1 MIAPHYKDVI
11 GISGE
16 SMDRLLTLLTLMALS
31 LSAFATEKVIYGDD
45 NRVDVYAS
53 TNSDFVELSKS
64 TAAMISNSKLTLNN
78 GSYKIKSS
86 RLGDRLNACSGERF
100 ADQPS
105 AANCSGFLVG
115 DKYLVTAGHC
125 IRSASDCAKSSWVF
139 NFKMK
144 NETEANLDIEAKNV
158 FKCKKIVSQALS
170 RASKDDYAL
179 IELDRVAADIAPLKF
194 RKSGKIKK
202 NDKLVVIGH
211 PSGLP
216 TKIADGAYVKS
227 TSRKFFSAN
236 LDTYGGNSGSAVFNI
251 ATGEVEGILVR
262 GATDY
267 VNNGG
272 CRVSNRLG
280 NDEGKGED
288 VTYITNIAEL
298 QNL

>member
-1 MIAPHYKDVI
+1 MSSNYKEVI

-16 SMDRLLTLLTLMALS
+16 SMDRLLVLITLTALS

-53 TNSDFVELSKS
+53 TNADFVELSKS
-64 TAAMISNSKLTLNN
+64 TAAMIAKSKLTLRN
-78 GSYKIKSS
+78 GSYSIKSQ

-125 IRSASDCAKSSWVF
+125 VRSASDCRKSHWVF
-139 NFKMK
+139 NFKMN
-144 NETEANLDIEAKNV
+144 NETEANLSIEAKNV
-158 FKCKKIVSQALS
+158 FKCKKIVSQVLAN
-170 RASKDDYAL
+170 RDDYAL
-179 IELDRVAADIAPLKF
+179 IELDRVATDIAPLKF
-194 RKSGKIKK
+194 RKTGKIEK
-202 NDKLVVIGH
+202 NEKLVVIGH

-227 TSRKFFSAN
+227 LSRKYFSAN
-236 LDTYGGNSGSAVFNI
+236 LDTYGGNSGSAVFNV
-251 ATGEVEGILVR
+251 TSGEVEGILVR

-280 NDEGKGED
+280 NDEGNGED
-288 VTYITNIAEL
+288 VTYITNIPEL